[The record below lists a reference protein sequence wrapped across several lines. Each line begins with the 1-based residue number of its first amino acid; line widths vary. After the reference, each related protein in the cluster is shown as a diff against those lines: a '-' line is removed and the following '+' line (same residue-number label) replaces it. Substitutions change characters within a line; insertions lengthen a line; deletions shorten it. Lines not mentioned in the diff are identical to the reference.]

1 MNNQYSPSEF
11 LKNIY
16 SLVCTKLF
24 FSQARLI
31 RRPVYIRG
39 KRSIVGAKNLTIGR
53 FCRFDLD
60 GNKETLYIG
69 ENCQFGD
76 NTHIVALNEVRIGN
90 NVLIASKVFISDTS
104 HGRYKGELQDNPQIP
119 PKDRKLDSSKVVI
132 GDNVW
137 IGENVVILAGV
148 VIGDGCII
156 GANSVVTKSFGK
168 NKIIT
173 GIPGNIIKEYDDITK
188 RWRMI

>member
-53 FCRFDLD
+53 FCRFVLD
-60 GNKETLYIG
+60 GNKESLYIG
-69 ENCQFGD
+69 ESCQFGD
-76 NTHIVALNEVRIGN
+76 NTHIVVLNEVRIGN

>member
-24 FSQARLI
+24 FPQARLI

-53 FCRFDLD
+53 FCRFDLE

-104 HGRYKGELQDNPQIP
+104 HGRYKGELQDTPQIP
-119 PKDRKLDSSKVVI
+119 PKDRKLDSSKVII

-148 VIGDGCII
+148 TIGDGCII
-156 GANSVVTKSFGK
+156 GANSIVSKDIKRNSIVINN
-168 NKIIT
+168 NK
-173 GIPGNIIKEYDDITK
+173 IIKEYSSIDK
-188 RWRMI
+188 SWRKL

>member
-16 SLVCTKLF
+16 SLVCTKF
-24 FSQARLI
+24 FFPQARLI

-119 PKDRKLDSSKVVI
+119 PKDRKLDSSKVII

-137 IGENVVILAGV
+137 IGENVVILSGV
-148 VIGDGCII
+148 TIGNGCII
-156 GANSVVTKSFGK
+156 GANSIV
-168 NKIIT
+168 NKD
-173 GIPGNIIKEYDDITK
+173 IPDNLIAVGAPSKVIKKFVNEEWK
-188 RWRMI
+188 KV

>member
-16 SLVCTKLF
+16 SLVYTKLF
-24 FSQARLI
+24 FPQARLI

-60 GNKETLYIG
+60 GNKDTLYIG
-69 ENCQFGD
+69 DNCQFGD

-119 PKDRKLDSSKVVI
+119 PKDRKLDSSKVII

-148 VIGDGCII
+148 TIGDGCVI
-156 GANSVVTKSFGK
+156 GANSVVSKDIKRNSIVI
-168 NKIIT
+168 NNN
-173 GIPGNIIKEYDDITK
+173 NIIKEYSGMDK
-188 RWRMI
+188 SWRKV